1 MWEWKLRDRGNGYLG
16 HKINRSRPLTVVGIS
31 KKDESK
37 VTWRMLMSF
46 KNRIP
51 QERNRRLERNIRCV
65 VLDTLKC

>member
-37 VTWRMLMSF
+37 VTWRMPMSF
-46 KNRIP
+46 KNRVP
-51 QERNRRLERNIRCV
+51 RRETGGLRETYDV
-65 VLDTLKC
+65 WFWTH